1 MPESPSRRKF
11 LTNLGGAAAVSL
23 ASQGNPQAFLSPAL
37 NSRFKLSVI
46 TDEISQDLGHA
57 LEIASEEFGLG
68 FVEMRTLWNK
78 NIISLDQKEIA
89 ETQKLL
95 QKYGLRVTDIASP
108 LFKTDWPG
116 APKSKYSPAA
126 PQFGADYAF
135 EKQAEVL
142 ERAVAIGKA
151 LGTNRIRCFD
161 FWRLDDPAPYLS
173 AMNDVLRKTAE
184 DANKKGIILLLE
196 NEFACNTATGAEA
209 ARTLA
214 AVQSPNFLLNW
225 DPGNA
230 AYRGETA
237 FPDGFQ
243 KLPKERIGHVHCKDA
258 VRKEDGTYEW
268 AAMGRGI
275 IDYIGQFRAL
285 AQAGYRGTMSLE
297 THWKG
302 GGTAEESSR
311 QSFAGMKEL
320 LGKAGAL

>member
-1 MPESPSRRKF
+1 MPEPPSRRKF

-23 ASQGNPQAFLSPAL
+23 ASQGNAQAFLSSAL

-116 APKSKYSPAA
+116 APKSTYSPTA
-126 PQFGADYAF
+126 PQFGADYPF

-142 ERAVAIGKA
+142 ERSAAVGKA
-151 LGTNRIRCFD
+151 LGTNRVRCFD
-161 FWRLDDPAPYLS
+161 FWRLDEPDPYRS

-184 DANKKGIILLLE
+184 GANKKDIILLLE

-214 AVQSPNFLLNW
+214 DVQSPNFLLNW

-230 AYRGETA
+230 AYRGEIA

-258 VRKEDGTYEW
+258 VHKADGTYEW

-275 IDYIGQFRAL
+275 IDYVGQFRAL

-302 GGTAEESSR
+302 GGSAEESSR
-311 QSFAGMKEL
+311 QSFAGMKQL

>member
-1 MPESPSRRKF
+1 MLESPSRRKF
-11 LTNLGGAAAVSL
+11 LTHLGGAAAISL
-23 ASQGNPQAFLSPAL
+23 ASYGNGQASFFPGP
-37 NSRFKLSVI
+37 NSRFKLSII

-57 LEIASEEFGLG
+57 LEIASKEFGMS
-68 FVEMRTLWNK
+68 FVELRGLWNK
-78 NIISLDQKEIA
+78 NIINLDPNEIA
-89 ETQKLL
+89 EAQKLL
-95 QKYGLRVTDIASP
+95 QKYGLQVTDIASP

-116 APKSKYSPAA
+116 APKSKFSPAT
-126 PQFGADYAF
+126 PQFGADYPY
-135 EKQAEVL
+135 EKQPEVL

-161 FWRLDDPAPYLS
+161 FWRLDDPAPHRS
-173 AMNDVLRKTAE
+173 AMNDVLRKSAE
-184 DANKKGIILLLE
+184 DASKKDAILLLE

-214 AVQSPNFLLNW
+214 AVQSPNLLLNW

-230 AYRGETA
+230 AYRGEIA

-258 VRKEDGTYEW
+258 VRKTDGTYEW

-302 GGTAEESSR
+302 GGSAEESSR